1 MNTYDWAKNELNLA
15 RENEIAKC
23 KKDPDYEPGDEQY
36 GLMCYDAAEQ
46 LISVFEDQGH
56 SGFSSSV
63 VFSIFERLVKGNPL
77 TPITDE
83 DDQWCERY
91 TVKEDP
97 LKRYQHKRMS
107 RLFKR
112 VDADGNVFYR
122 DTNRVVAYDQRGHSY
137 HNGLVEEVIDKYF
150 PIKFPYI
157 GEKIRV
163 RIEDFSDV
171 ETPDGYVDVRHII
184 DAIKDGKEYM
194 PIDRYFMI
202 SDDDEDW
209 HEIDVF
215 IYHNI
220 IKNVKEETDNG

>member
-1 MNTYDWAKNELNLA
+1 MNGY
-15 RENEIAKC
+15 
-23 KKDPDYEPGDEQY
+23 
-36 GLMCYDAAEQ
+36 
-46 LISVFEDQGH
+46 
-56 SGFSSSV
+56 
-63 VFSIFERLVKGNPL
+63 PL

-83 DDQWCERY
+83 DDQWRERY

-112 VDADGNVFYR
+112 IDADGNVFYH
-122 DTNRVVAYDQRGHSY
+122 DTSY
-137 HNGLVEEVIDKYF
+137 HNGLIEEVIDKYF
-150 PIKFPYI
+150 PIKFHYI

-171 ETPDGYVDVRHII
+171 ETPDGCVDVRHII
-184 DAIKDGKEYM
+184 DAIKDGKEYI

-202 SDDDEDW
+202 SDDDKDW

-220 IKNVKEETDNG
+220 IKYVKEETDNG